1 MNDTTTTTR
10 PLETS
15 TRRLERSRDD
25 RVIAGVAAGIA
36 NHYEIGVGWV
46 RLGFVVTSFFGGFG
60 VLLYLL
66 GWVGLPEEGEE
77 HSLAASSVRDL
88 EGARSWLG
96 LAFIVLAAVIV
107 LAGFELVRPG
117 LLWAAALV
125 LVGVLLYRGDLP
137 DPIGR
142 HSRPKDGAP
151 LPDGTPAP
159 PAPPGIATPLSPD
172 ATPPDTGSPLTAP
185 HSGDG
190 ADGDSGVPAAGVAA
204 AGGGVVDTVNLPSPP
219 PPIGSDE
226 IPPPPPP
233 PPVPAPRREA
243 EPSRPRRRRSL
254 LGRFTMGTML
264 IVLGVM
270 GLFHAADVIE
280 PTARQYVA
288 AAVVTVGL
296 GLVVGTWW
304 GRARTLIFF
313 GILLLPLL
321 AGASLV
327 RVPLDGGFG
336 DPVYRPATVADVAD
350 EYRLVGGQLTL
361 DLGDIDLDAGPVAV
375 ELTNA
380 FGSLE
385 VIVPRDAG
393 VTITARVGA
402 GDLTLPGVDANGV
415 DVERS
420 LVLEGDGD
428 LTLDIE
434 VGFGEIR
441 VVRTER

>member
-1 MNDTTTTTR
+1 MNDMTTQER
-10 PLETS
+10 PPEVAGY
-15 TRRLERSRDD
+15 RRLERPRND
-25 RVIAGVAAGIA
+25 RVVAGVAAGIA
-36 NHYEIGVGWV
+36 NHYNVGVGWV
-46 RLGFVVTSFFGGFG
+46 RLGFVVSSLFGGFG
-60 VLLYLL
+60 VLMYLL
-66 GWVGLPEEGEE
+66 GWVGLPEEGEAD
-77 HSLAASSVRDL
+77 SLASSKVRDV

-96 LAFIVLAAVIV
+96 LAFIVLAVVII
-107 LAGFELVRPG
+107 LSESRLVSPG
-117 LLWAAALV
+117 LLWASALV
-125 LVGVLLYRGDLP
+125 LAGVLLYRGDLP
-137 DPIGR
+137 ETIGR
-142 HSRPKDGAP
+142 SRAGGDHRPPPDDDEPSRGGTPLDDGPPTDELPPA
-151 LPDGTPAP
+151 LPDAGDDGEA
-159 PAPPGIATPLSPD
+159 
-172 ATPPDTGSPLTAP
+172 
-185 HSGDG
+185 GDG
-190 ADGDSGVPAAGVAA
+190 ADGTTPTGVAA
-204 AGGGVVDTVNLPSPP
+204 ATAGIGDTVDLVPP
-219 PPIGSDE
+219 PPPSGGDE
-226 IPPPPPP
+226 IPPPSPPP

-254 LGRFTMGTML
+254 LGRFTMATML

-304 GRARTLIFF
+304 GRAHTLIFF

-321 AGASLV
+321 AGATLV

-336 DPVYRPATVADVAD
+336 DPVYRPATAADVAD
-350 EYRLVGGQLTL
+350 EYRLIGGELTL

-402 GDLTLPGVDANGV
+402 GDLSLPGLDANGV

-420 LVLEGDGD
+420 LVLEGEGD

-441 VVRTER
+441 VLRTER